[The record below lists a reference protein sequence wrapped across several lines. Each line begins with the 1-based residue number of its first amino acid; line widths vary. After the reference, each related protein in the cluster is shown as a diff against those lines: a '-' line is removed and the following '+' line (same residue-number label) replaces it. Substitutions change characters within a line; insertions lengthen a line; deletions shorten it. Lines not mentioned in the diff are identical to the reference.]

1 MFKKL
6 KERIELRNTKRSLEI
21 VLIDKMTTL
30 LEVETERQK
39 AEKEMYEKITAMY
52 SDVNVSDMKNT
63 FEKLSD
69 VLNSNSTKKE
79 FVSAVVNSIKK

>member
-6 KERIELRNTKRSLEI
+6 KERIELRATKRSLEI
-21 VLIDKMTTL
+21 LLIDKMTTL

-79 FVSAVVNSIKK
+79 FVSAVVDSIKK